1 MSLSFGVIDML
12 WGMRS
17 FIPFGDI
24 VEINIPREHAAKD
37 KTNRGFAFVEFES
50 EDDADEVWS

>member
-1 MSLSFGVIDML
+1 ML